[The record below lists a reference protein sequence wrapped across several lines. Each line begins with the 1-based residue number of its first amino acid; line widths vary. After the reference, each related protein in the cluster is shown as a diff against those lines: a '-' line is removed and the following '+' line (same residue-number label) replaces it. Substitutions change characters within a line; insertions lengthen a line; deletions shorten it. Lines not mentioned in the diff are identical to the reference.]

1 MKTEAIIKE
10 LGDMQKDLREMKR
23 YMSMMNTRYNYLN
36 HRVNTLKRR
45 LSITLRNKQAQ
56 TKAYSKDDRQLS
68 LGFKENNEKLLK
80 EKKYETI

>member
-1 MKTEAIIKE
+1 MKTEAIIEE
-10 LGDMQKDLREMKR
+10 LVDMQKDLREMKR
-23 YMSMMNTRYNYLN
+23 CMGIMSTRYNYLN

-45 LSITLRNKQAQ
+45 LSKSIRNEQAQ

-68 LGFKENNEKLLK
+68 LGFKENNVKLLK